1 MVTIAIINMK
11 GGVGKTTNSIMTA
24 NCLAA
29 RGLKILFFDLD
40 PNNSATMYY
49 TSGIEE
55 IESKIE
61 RQNVFEA
68 LSHNAVE
75 GYTIPSKIENI
86 DIIPSH
92 LNIFKLRGIGYNEL
106 QKTLRTVQGYDYVII
121 DSAPTYDNIVIN
133 ALIASDIIL
142 TPIRFTSF
150 DFTTTCFLQKQI
162 YDDAPQQIEKWYLL
176 YSDWIESHARFKDSL
191 QSQFVKL
198 FESNFSNILDVH
210 IPRTPVA
217 QNYTQL
223 EDFKVSMKSHVVGSK
238 RLATEF
244 NKLCNMVT
252 GEEKNVERF

>member
-1 MVTIAIINMK
+1 MK
-11 GGVGKTTNSIMTA
+11 GGVGKTTNSIMIA
-24 NCLAA
+24 NCLAT
-29 RGLKILFFDLD
+29 RGYKILFFDLD

-55 IESKIE
+55 IENKIE

-68 LSHNAVE
+68 LSHNTVE
-75 GYTIPSKIENI
+75 GYAIASKKTNI

-106 QKTLRTVQGYDYVII
+106 QKTLRTVNGYDFVII

-133 ALIASDIIL
+133 ALIAADIII

-162 YDDAPQQIEKWYLL
+162 YDDATQQIEKWYLV
-176 YSDWIESHARFKDSL
+176 YSDWIESHSRFEESL

-198 FESNFSNILDVH
+198 FEASFTNILDVH

-223 EDFKVSMKSHVVGSK
+223 EDFQVNMKSHIVGSH

-244 NKLCNMVT
+244 NKLCNMIT
-252 GEEKNVERF
+252 GEENNVERF